1 MKSKHAIKHH
11 DLFFKSSLQDIEIAK
26 DFFKA
31 HLPKKIQ
38 KMIDWETLH
47 LENDSFIEEDF
58 QTAFTDVL
66 YQVKLKKQYGKEQ
79 IFLYILSEHQST
91 PDPLMAFRLWY
102 YRCKIW
108 DRFLKQI
115 DKKEQSDTLK
125 LPLILNLVFYN
136 GKQKPYPYTLNFFD
150 LFEDAALAQELYNAP
165 APLIDLSVIPDDEL
179 LTHGHV
185 AAMELCHKHA
195 YSRDLIPIIKALIQ
209 HDLLQ
214 LIKTL
219 DGGKHIS
226 RLVKYALEYE
236 KDNYGSEI
244 VTLLADALPDMKE
257 TIMSAADQLRQEGHN
272 RGMQQGMQQEKI
284 SIASNLLKEGLGED
298 LVTKATGL
306 DTTTLANLKKEIA
319 KQ

>member
-1 MKSKHAIKHH
+1 MTSKHTIKHH

-66 YQVKLKKQYGKEQ
+66 YQVKLKQQYGKEQ

-115 DKKEQSDTLK
+115 PKKDQNDQLK
-125 LPLILNLVFYN
+125 LPLILNLIFYN

-150 LFEDAALAQELYNAP
+150 LFEDAELAKELYNAP

-195 YSRDLIPIIKALIQ
+195 YSRDLIPIIKELIQ

-244 VTLLADALPDMKE
+244 VTLLAEALPDMKE
-257 TIMSAADQLRQEGHN
+257 TIMSAADQLRQEGHS
-272 RGMQQGMQQEKI
+272 QGMQQEKI
-284 SIASNLLKEGLGED
+284 AIASNLLKEGLGED